1 VTGPEAG
8 DRVLVE
14 RTLAGNAVAFE
25 QLITRY
31 QQAVYATAYALL
43 RDAHAA
49 QDVVQETFLAAYR
62 TLAKLKNPDRPR
74 PWLTGIARNLAI
86 SAIRKRKGNTVSID
100 KVAEPAARAGGES
113 VETEQAEALAALRE
127 AVSELSDRQR
137 EIVWMRYYEGIG
149 ADAIAETLGVSRN
162 VVDVTIF
169 RAKRALGKKLRKKGI

>member
-86 SAIRKRKGNTVSID
+86 SARASRPSRQKRWRRC
-100 KVAEPAARAGGES
+100 AR
-113 VETEQAEALAALRE
+113 R
-127 AVSELSDRQR
+127 
-137 EIVWMRYYEGIG
+137 
-149 ADAIAETLGVSRN
+149 
-162 VVDVTIF
+162 
-169 RAKRALGKKLRKKGI
+169 